1 MDRLSVAEGSKY
13 KCYFAG
19 FSTSFCNTTLG
30 VGVAAIAVIPKKRQ
44 DKQLVRRK
52 VATVPTL
59 QSVPVSIVVSCFI
72 ANLPG
77 QL

>member
-1 MDRLSVAEGSKY
+1 MERLSVAEGSKY

-44 DKQLVRRK
+44 DK
-52 VATVPTL
+52 
-59 QSVPVSIVVSCFI
+59 
-72 ANLPG
+72 
-77 QL
+77 